1 MKKGS
6 EELGDA
12 VRDSAAETASG
23 MFDAE
28 AEAVADERSELE
40 AVAVDIIVA
49 VSVTEAASTIRLDEC
64 LNVKGE

>member
-6 EELGDA
+6 EALRDA

-23 MFDAE
+23 MFDAD
-28 AEAVADERSELE
+28 AEAVVDERSELE
-40 AVAVDIIVA
+40 AVAVDMIVA
-49 VSVTEAASTIRLDEC
+49 VSVTEAASIIRLDEC

>member
-6 EELGDA
+6 EELRDA